1 MEEWLK
7 YNYNKVILVTGG
19 SRGIGAGIV
28 KLLATNG
35 YRVVLNYNKSEELAK
50 KIKQELKEK
59 NIEIDIIKADVS
71 EKLEVKRMIDFII
84 GKYNRLDVLINNA
97 GIAQEKLFLDIE
109 DEEWEKINSVNLNS
123 VYYCTKYALPHMLS
137 KKEGCIINIS
147 SIWGVTGGACEVA
160 YSTTK
165 AAINGFTKALAKEMG
180 PSNIR
185 VNCIAPGIIDTD
197 MNNNLNKRE
206 IKDLE
211 EEIPLNK
218 IGKPN
223 DIAKCIKWLIEDE
236 YTTGQIININGGWYI

>member
-1 MEEWLK
+1 MEECLK

-71 EKLEVKRMIDFII
+71 EKSEVKRMIDFII

-147 SIWGVTGGACEVA
+147 SIWGVTGGSCEVA